1 LKQDNNDLLEKL
13 GNSEKRAEEAS
24 SSLTSLLEQMSKGE
38 TSAGA
43 QGKAFGEVQKRTQ
56 QEIGRMSEMLSKAH
70 AENRESKFRIRQL
83 EEEMV
88 QARKAMRDCM
98 NRHAP
103 HMKVCSS
110 PEFSRFLSYGTS
122 FPFRL
127 AVAHV

>member
-1 LKQDNNDLLEKL
+1 LKQDNNDLLAKL

-43 QGKAFGEVQKRTQ
+43 QGKVFGEVQKRTQ
-56 QEIGRMSEMLSKAH
+56 QEIGRMSQMLSKAH
-70 AENRESKFRIRQL
+70 EENRESKFRIRQL

-110 PEFSRFLSYGTS
+110 TRIPA
-122 FPFRL
+122 FPLLRY
-127 AVAHV
+127 